1 MFRKEA
7 GCPGIFN
14 GACRLPYWTHSME
27 FDIETWVPYRCDFKP
42 ISTNSLFSDILGDI
56 AALAMMTESE
66 LLYMWDD
73 EDCPVGT
80 LVPENLMRQSAG
92 SQEHRGFA
100 IVFAYSER
108 MERILYSMEGSGD
121 TFVAGITNCGIW
133 RSSIFIDE
141 CKVLVAAS
149 INPLFDPEE
158 FLYSLKTELDRNNS
172 SGRCIP
178 YFAEK
183 FGFRRFAI
191 PYETDKVTDIQIS
204 NVLAA
209 FELDEVRR
217 FIGMPMELSLDNFRD
232 EWRGDD

>member
-1 MFRKEA
+1 
-7 GCPGIFN
+7 
-14 GACRLPYWTHSME
+14 ME

-42 ISTNSLFSDILGDI
+42 ITTNSLFSDILGDV
-56 AALAMMTESE
+56 AALAMMMESE

-80 LVPENLMRQSAG
+80 LVPENLMHPYAG

-100 IVFAYSER
+100 IVFAYSEQ
-108 MERILYSMEGSGD
+108 MERVLHGLEGSGD
-121 TFVAGITNCGIW
+121 IFGAGVTNCGIW
-133 RSSIFIDE
+133 RSSIFVDE

-149 INPLFDPEE
+149 INPMFDPEA

-172 SGRCIP
+172 SGRSIP

-183 FGFRRFAI
+183 FGFRRFSI
-191 PYETDKVTDIQIS
+191 PYETDNVTDIQIL

-209 FELDEVRR
+209 FELDETRR
-217 FIGMPMELSLDNFRD
+217 FIGIPTELSLENYQDD
-232 EWRGDD
+232 WRGFN

>member
-1 MFRKEA
+1 
-7 GCPGIFN
+7 
-14 GACRLPYWTHSME
+14 ME

-42 ISTNSLFSDILGDI
+42 ITTNSLFSDILGDI

-80 LVPENLMRQSAG
+80 FVPENLMRPRTG

-100 IVFAYSER
+100 IVFAYSEQ
-108 MERILYSMEGSGD
+108 MERVLYGLEGSGD
-121 TFVAGITNCGIW
+121 IFGAGITNCGIW

-149 INPLFDPEE
+149 VNPMFDPEV
-158 FLYSLKTELDRNNS
+158 FLRSLKAELGRNKS
-172 SGRCIP
+172 SGKNIP

-183 FGFRRFAI
+183 FGFRRFSI
-191 PYETDKVTDIQIS
+191 PYETDDVMDIQIS

-209 FELDEVRR
+209 FELEETRR
-217 FIGMPMELSLDNFRD
+217 FIGIPAELSLENYQ
-232 EWRGDD
+232 DDIE